1 MIFSDLTDDIWNEG
15 KHNTG
20 IDAETCDLSKLNW
33 QIKNLKMTY
42 FSVSVNLNS
51 RCCFDVIC
59 LVLPSFIYYDIFQ
72 SYVHFTYILGF

>member
-20 IDAETCDLSKLNW
+20 MDAETCDLSKLNW

-42 FSVSVNLNS
+42 FSVSVNLKIQDAALMWS
-51 RCCFDVIC
+51 V
-59 LVLPSFIYYDIFQ
+59 
-72 SYVHFTYILGF
+72 

>member
-33 QIKNLKMTY
+33 QIKKPKDDIL
-42 FSVSVNLNS
+42 FSECQFKIQDAALMWSV
-51 RCCFDVIC
+51 
-59 LVLPSFIYYDIFQ
+59 
-72 SYVHFTYILGF
+72 

>member
-33 QIKNLKMTY
+33 QIKNLKITY
-42 FSVSVNLNS
+42 FSVSVNLKFKI
-51 RCCFDVIC
+51 CFDMIC
-59 LVLPSFIYYDIFQ
+59 LVLPPFIYHDI
-72 SYVHFTYILGF
+72 